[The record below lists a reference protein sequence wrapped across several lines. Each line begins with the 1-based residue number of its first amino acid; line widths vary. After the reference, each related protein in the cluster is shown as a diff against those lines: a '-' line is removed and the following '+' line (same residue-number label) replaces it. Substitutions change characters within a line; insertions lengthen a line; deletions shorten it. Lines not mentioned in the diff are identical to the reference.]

1 MVSEM
6 LDKIPKDLIRARF
19 AAQRLGLSERR
30 LANMRS
36 EGIGPP
42 YYKRRRTVFYSMSE
56 LDEWQRQVCERI
68 EPVNGGA
75 LL

>member
-1 MVSEM
+1 M
-6 LDKIPKDLIRARF
+6 LDELPKDLIRTRF
-19 AAQRLGLSERR
+19 AAQYLGLSERR

-42 YYKRRRTVFYSMSE
+42 YYKRRRTVFYSMGE
-56 LDEWQRQVCERI
+56 LDAWQRQVSTRI
-68 EPVNGGA
+68 EPENGGA